1 MSERRVAPLCEWTGG
16 LVRYKLQPATFGII
30 IVAARGPGDNVRV
43 VSLGKTDGSP
53 ADWLA
58 MSIPERTARA
68 EQLFR
73 HDWKAIHHEG

>member
-1 MSERRVAPLCEWTGG
+1 M
-16 LVRYKLQPATFGII
+16 

-43 VSLGKTDGSP
+43 VSLGKTDGS
-53 ADWLA
+53 AAEWLA

-73 HDWKAIHHEG
+73 HDWEAIHHEG